1 MLLQCRS
8 KALLPCKTC
17 GQMIKPKESMFWDT
31 ADGKPVCQKC
41 KTEEDL
47 NCRIELVGWDDLS
60 LEEQAEL
67 EAAANEPEFDPDEE
81 EKKLEKDIEATRLEW
96 KKREIELND
105 MLISGKI
112 SREIFREL
120 DEQYMEEVA
129 AKEDEWEIRRDD
141 IEFGRFVKTI
151 PMVTDED
158 LKEMGILPDDNL
170 VYMPFDRVTDKD
182 KKIMAKRDRSIEHND

>member
-8 KALLPCKTC
+8 KALLPCKIC
-17 GQMIKPKESMFWDT
+17 GRMIKPKESMFWDT

-47 NCRIELVGWDDLS
+47 NCRTELVGWDDLS
-60 LEEQAEL
+60 PEEQAEL

-112 SREIFREL
+112 SRETFREL

-129 AKEDEWEIRRDD
+129 VKEAEWEIRRDD

-151 PMVTDED
+151 PMGTDED

-182 KKIMAKRDRSIEHND
+182 KKIMAKRDRGIEHND